1 MVSPPTLVCA
11 RLNPHRSGR
20 RCPPALLACF
30 GLAVIAGLANP
41 VAHAQIRIEP
51 NKSYDPALQ
60 TTKYDP
66 VSIASSSLDNKN
78 CGYLLAARLEQAPD
92 GLRISVN
99 GAVGEAQNVATMNDI
114 LATPMLRNAPKIIV
128 ISSNR
133 AVALRKFVSSTQ
145 LGQDDQINHA
155 WLLEPQQQTG
165 DHVTFYDPLRTGRP
179 AFVLSVGAADEQAY
193 HLLPHDNVVV
203 WVNCTPFRK
212 DQTPT
217 ITSGFGISRLCATV
231 FARWLFS
238 LYQQP
243 YFWMVDDNVAFVTGL
258 PDNLQDLE
266 QPAINVNVPFL
277 GFAPDNDRKLRE
289 PEDPNNK
296 DNLLKILRPNLS
308 YSSHSRDSSAGVA

>member
-1 MVSPPTLVCA
+1 
-11 RLNPHRSGR
+11 
-20 RCPPALLACF
+20 
-30 GLAVIAGLANP
+30 
-41 VAHAQIRIEP
+41 
-51 NKSYDPALQ
+51 
-60 TTKYDP
+60 
-66 VSIASSSLDNKN
+66 
-78 CGYLLAARLEQAPD
+78 
-92 GLRISVN
+92 
-99 GAVGEAQNVATMNDI
+99 
-114 LATPMLRNAPKIIV
+114 
-128 ISSNR
+128 
-133 AVALRKFVSSTQ
+133 
-145 LGQDDQINHA
+145 
-155 WLLEPQQQTG
+155 
-165 DHVTFYDPLRTGRP
+165 LRTGRP

-296 DNLLKILRPNLS
+296 DNLLKILRPKTTRSVFLRDNWGQIGLGGQPRWQDPTAENISKAFKQPTEQKNTQPQMAVLWNVNTLAGDYSTPFNPSLS
-308 YSSHSRDSSAGVA
+308 PAKRT